1 MKYYIKFFYK
11 SGVKPL
17 LINIKQC
24 GVGHLFEV
32 VDVKESDEADVMA
45 KINEALAS
53 RELCI
58 NEMKFDS
65 KYNKLSGNIRL
76 ASKGVNTL

>member
-1 MKYYIKFFYK
+1 MKYFIKFFYK

-32 VDVKESDEADVMA
+32 VNVKESDKPEVMA
-45 KINEALAS
+45 KINESLAS
-53 RELCI
+53 RELCV

-65 KYNKLSGNIRL
+65 EYKKLSGNIRL